1 MLNEKQISQLINN
14 SGRLRMLSHRA
25 GMCLALYDS
34 TSADGWHAEE
44 LLKAS
49 KLFEEQFMQI
59 RSEVSIDSTI
69 AEGFGEILGQTL
81 KGGDSVNQAIDHYLS
96 KMKRFTGMV
105 SSRQKI
111 HDDEKNGFLHY
122 IAFELL
128 EALVHIVSFFER
140 TLNEL
145 STSKS
150 KNIMSLA
157 TEIEDSLEEID
168 QINLSVKILS
178 FNASVEAAR
187 AGEAGKGFAVVA
199 KEMTE
204 LSARTRRVTG
214 TIKTNIDSFVEE
226 LHQSD

>member
-1 MLNEKQISQLINN
+1 M
-14 SGRLRMLSHRA
+14 
-25 GMCLALYDS
+25 
-34 TSADGWHAEE
+34 
-44 LLKAS
+44 
-49 KLFEEQFMQI
+49 
-59 RSEVSIDSTI
+59 
-69 AEGFGEILGQTL
+69 
-81 KGGDSVNQAIDHYLS
+81 
-96 KMKRFTGMV
+96 
-105 SSRQKI
+105 
-111 HDDEKNGFLHY
+111 
-122 IAFELL
+122 
-128 EALVHIVSFFER
+128 HIVSFFER